1 MSHSPVFQVAFILQ
15 NTPEEALKLKNIT
28 IEPFAPENPT
38 SKYDL
43 TLYTT
48 QTDDGIICFWE
59 YNTDL
64 FEEATIRR
72 MMQHFENLL
81 RQAVTQPQQKIA
93 YIDFLTAQE
102 KQWLFKEWNDTARPY
117 PHDKTVHA
125 LFEALAEKQ
134 PDHPAVQH
142 NEQVLSYGEL
152 NRKANRLARYL
163 KAKGLQTDQIVGLS
177 LPRSND
183 IAVAILAILKAGGGF
198 LNIDPTYPKE
208 RIAYMIENSEL
219 QLVITNQQLAQVL
232 PLQNAQPILLDEN
245 QNEIA
250 ALPDDNPNLA
260 IEPDNL
266 AYVIYTS
273 GSTGKPKG
281 TLLPHRGLC
290 NLFQAQQAAFNIQPQ
305 SRILQFASLSFDAS
319 VWETVM
325 ALLNGATLVY
335 TDQENLLTGQGLHR
349 VLKEQRISTVTLPPS
364 VLAVMPEEPLPDL
377 RTIVTAGEKCTS
389 DLVQRWNHGRQFVN
403 AYGPTETTVCASMYE
418 TDPQNPMEPP
428 IGKPI
433 DNFQLY
439 VTDANLMPVPV
450 GVPGELCIAG
460 VGLARGYLKRP
471 DLTAERFVANPFS
484 AQPGAR
490 MYRSGDLVRWLPDGN
505 IEFLGRIDHQV
516 KLRGFRIE
524 LGEIEAVLTGHP
536 KIRDAAVL
544 VREDTPGHQ
553 LLVAYYVSE
562 DGQALPTPEI
572 KAHLKEQLPEYMVPA
587 VFVHLEQMP
596 LTPNG
601 KVDRKALPK
610 PDQQRDVQSEYVAP
624 RNESEEKLAAIVS
637 ELLNIEKVG
646 VFDNFFE
653 LGGHSLLATKFMSRI
668 REQFNVELPLRTLF
682 EKPTVA
688 ELAIAIEESHSDL
701 AGETIERIERED
713 VQLDDMLAELEN
725 LSDEEVR
732 RLLDDEENSTEI

>member
-1 MSHSPVFQVAFILQ
+1 
-15 NTPEEALKLKNIT
+15 
-28 IEPFAPENPT
+28 
-38 SKYDL
+38 
-43 TLYTT
+43 
-48 QTDDGIICFWE
+48 
-59 YNTDL
+59 
-64 FEEATIRR
+64 
-72 MMQHFENLL
+72 
-81 RQAVTQPQQKIA
+81 
-93 YIDFLTAQE
+93 
-102 KQWLFKEWNDTARPY
+102 
-117 PHDKTVHA
+117 
-125 LFEALAEKQ
+125 
-134 PDHPAVQH
+134 
-142 NEQVLSYGEL
+142 
-152 NRKANRLARYL
+152 
-163 KAKGLQTDQIVGLS
+163 
-177 LPRSND
+177 
-183 IAVAILAILKAGGGF
+183 
-198 LNIDPTYPKE
+198 
-208 RIAYMIENSEL
+208 
-219 QLVITNQQLAQVL
+219 
-232 PLQNAQPILLDEN
+232 
-245 QNEIA
+245 
-250 ALPDDNPNLA
+250 
-260 IEPDNL
+260 
-266 AYVIYTS
+266 
-273 GSTGKPKG
+273 
-281 TLLPHRGLC
+281 
-290 NLFQAQQAAFNIQPQ
+290 
-305 SRILQFASLSFDAS
+305 
-319 VWETVM
+319 
-325 ALLNGATLVY
+325 
-335 TDQENLLTGQGLHR
+335 
-349 VLKEQRISTVTLPPS
+349 
-364 VLAVMPEEPLPDL
+364 
-377 RTIVTAGEKCTS
+377 
-389 DLVQRWNHGRQFVN
+389 
-403 AYGPTETTVCASMYE
+403 
-418 TDPQNPMEPP
+418 
-428 IGKPI
+428 
-433 DNFQLY
+433 
-439 VTDANLMPVPV
+439 
-450 GVPGELCIAG
+450 
-460 VGLARGYLKRP
+460 
-471 DLTAERFVANPFS
+471 
-484 AQPGAR
+484 

-572 KAHLKEQLPEYMVPA
+572 KAYLKEQLPEYMVPA